1 MSNTLNSAIASSEG
15 YSPSTEL
22 IYNYLSRV
30 LLMKFREPN
39 VFEVGATVKAPAAD
53 VKTNKIDFKKFGTIA
68 RGGKLDETDRVPINN
83 LDNTS
88 VTMTIYE
95 WGNGVG
101 ITEQGREF
109 NAIDPFLE
117 AVNELAED
125 SRMVHTL
132 SVRDAFYSGT
142 NIIYGGDATGLAD
155 IADADVFS
163 FAMMEKL
170 VTNARLQKMIPF
182 VGELGRYYIAFIH
195 PIHQSQLISEMQTGT
210 NNVKANLWQP
220 VSSYAGRVN
229 VFPEEIGMYQN
240 IRFISTPLL
249 KQGYDDTDSDTYDAD
264 LAEGTANKDALSGL
278 LVGRESV
285 GYYDKMMP
293 QLRFDSSD
301 FNRIQEAAWVGYWG
315 NVMLQNQNILKF
327 YTGTDLTASS

>member
-15 YSPSTEL
+15 YSPSTDL
-22 IYNYLSRV
+22 IYNYLNRV
-30 LLMKFREPN
+30 LLLKYREPN
-39 VFEVGATVKAPAAD
+39 VFEVGATIKAPAES

-68 RGGKLDETDRVPINN
+68 RGGKLVETDRVPINN
-83 LDNTS
+83 LDNES

-109 NAIDPFLE
+109 NSIDPFIE

-125 SRMVHTL
+125 ARMVHTL
-132 SVRDAFYSGT
+132 SVRDAYYSGT
-142 NIIYGGDATGLAD
+142 NVIYGGDATGLGD

-170 VTNARLQKMIPF
+170 VTNARLQKLIPF
-182 VGELGRYYIAFIH
+182 SGEMGRYYIAFVH

-220 VSSYAGRVN
+220 VSSYAGRIN
-229 VFPEEIGMYQN
+229 IFPEEIGMYQN
-240 IRFISTPLL
+240 IRFIATPLL
-249 KQGYDDTDSDTYDAD
+249 KQGYDATDTDTYDAA
-264 LAEGTANKDALSGL
+264 LASGTANADALSGI
-278 LVGRESV
+278 LVGKEGV
-285 GYYDKMMP
+285 GYYDKMLP
-293 QLRFDSSD
+293 QLRFDNSD
-301 FNRIQEAAWVGYWG
+301 FNRIQEAAWIGYWG
-315 NVMLQNQNILKF
+315 NVMLQNQSILKF